1 MKSGAGFKEFVEDQ
15 LSGLRG
21 VVCRPMF
28 GGYGIAKV
36 PGDVLE
42 DPDELVVWAQEALHP
57 GRLMVEGR

>member
-1 MKSGAGFKEFVEDQ
+1 MFVEDQ

-28 GGYGIAKV
+28 GGYGIAEV

-42 DPDELVVWAQEALHP
+42 DPDELVAWAQEALHP
-57 GRLMVEGR
+57 GRLMAEGR